1 MKPKAHAY
9 YSYIGG
15 GLLAAAILAIAGW
28 GPLAIADKSQN
39 PVFAVDPFWPKPL
52 PAPVGTDGFAHPW
65 IQGEVAGNCIDKN
78 DNVYTFNR
86 GWEVGVTV
94 NGILQGNESGAID
107 SQDATDSAVP
117 SPPVVAFDSDGN
129 VIAGWGNPSLI
140 QTGAD
145 YGYAAYM
152 AHGAHGCFV
161 DYQGYVWVAGNGDG
175 IVQKYNPMAA
185 NAEGAS
191 ATYVAQIGTKG
202 TCDTLTPP
210 APGANRFTS
219 CGTNG
224 TSAANTSHTLL
235 NEPADIAVARISLS
249 RETEGSK
256 TVSSSGPASAAVFGG
271 PRLCREL
278 KVNFAFRAPSRR
290 VFTIEADA
298 IDPTRS
304 A

>member
-1 MKPKAHAY
+1 
-9 YSYIGG
+9 
-15 GLLAAAILAIAGW
+15 
-28 GPLAIADKSQN
+28 
-39 PVFAVDPFWPKPL
+39 
-52 PAPVGTDGFAHPW
+52 
-65 IQGEVAGNCIDKN
+65 
-78 DNVYTFNR
+78 
-86 GWEVGVTV
+86 
-94 NGILQGNESGAID
+94 
-107 SQDATDSAVP
+107 
-117 SPPVVAFDSDGN
+117 
-129 VIAGWGNPSLI
+129 
-140 QTGAD
+140 
-145 YGYAAYM
+145 M

-224 TSAANTSHTLL
+224 TSDANTSHTLL

-256 TVSSSGPASAAVFGG
+256 TVSSSGPASAAVVVG
-271 PRLCREL
+271 PCPCREL
-278 KVNFAFRAPSRR
+278 KSILLFERR
-290 VFTIEADA
+290 HAEYL
-298 IDPTRS
+298 R
-304 A
+304 